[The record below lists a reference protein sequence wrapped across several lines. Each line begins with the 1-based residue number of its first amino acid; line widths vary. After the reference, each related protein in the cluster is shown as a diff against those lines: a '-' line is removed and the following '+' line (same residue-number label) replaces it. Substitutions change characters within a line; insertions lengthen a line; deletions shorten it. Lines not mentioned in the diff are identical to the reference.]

1 LSRTAIITDIDGTIL
16 EKGVPIG
23 SVIDYVIRHGADVIV
38 LTNRQETDRV
48 ATEEQ
53 LSAAGVGYSMLLMNP
68 GDDPASV
75 FKKSSVQALIDGD
88 IEPVEFIDDSQANR
102 NAIKSLGIKVTDPAD
117 IVKAADRGEHP
128 EAQSLDCR
136 VGSNLKQMTLEESLK
151 ALKAAF
157 TSKTGET
164 EAMSKEMSSLKAS
177 NASLK
182 EQLKAASSFMDASK
196 VVEVQRDEAIA
207 KIEELTKT
215 LASSES
221 TKVEAVKQI
230 ESAGKKA
237 AAIAASVGV
246 TPVEISAADNAALKT
261 PEEIWNEYLA
271 IKNPAEKLAF
281 YNKNRASIVAHLGVK

>member
-1 LSRTAIITDIDGTIL
+1 
-16 EKGVPIG
+16 
-23 SVIDYVIRHGADVIV
+23 
-38 LTNRQETDRV
+38 
-48 ATEEQ
+48 
-53 LSAAGVGYSMLLMNP
+53 
-68 GDDPASV
+68 
-75 FKKSSVQALIDGD
+75 
-88 IEPVEFIDDSQANR
+88 
-102 NAIKSLGIKVTDPAD
+102 
-117 IVKAADRGEHP
+117 
-128 EAQSLDCR
+128 
-136 VGSNLKQMTLEESLK
+136 MTLEESLK

-157 TSKTGET
+157 TSKTGEAD
-164 EAMSKEMSSLKAS
+164 AMSKEMSSIKAS

-182 EQLKAASSFMDASK
+182 EQLKAASSFMDAAK
-196 VVEVQRDEAIA
+196 AVEVQRDEAIA